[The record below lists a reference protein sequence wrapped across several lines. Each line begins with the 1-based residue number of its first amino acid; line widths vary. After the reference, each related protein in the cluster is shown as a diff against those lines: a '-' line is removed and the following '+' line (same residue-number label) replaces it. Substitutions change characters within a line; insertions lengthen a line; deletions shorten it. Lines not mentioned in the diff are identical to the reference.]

1 MISPWKV
8 LCLEAVQFECI
19 NLLQTQLSRGVLIK
33 RCSGNMQQIYTGEQ
47 PCMQKERAILLMKS
61 FLLSI
66 YTKYADNKQK

>member
-1 MISPWKV
+1 
-8 LCLEAVQFECI
+8 
-19 NLLQTQLSRGVLIK
+19 
-33 RCSGNMQQIYTGEQ
+33 MQQIYTGEQ